1 MTESLSSK
9 ENIQI
14 PRKLNPQDQLLFEH
28 WRRIF
33 TGSTLYSTVDNPGRV
48 NEVPTPDNAT
58 IPTGNTLTAGPRSK
72 DELAD
77 EATTANENARH
88 KDCTKLVNRL
98 FEHSPIV
105 IFLNSQLLKIGCP
118 PKIYCTPCT
127 EDKFGGF
134 NPDYGIAICQNKVDT
149 KRRVESTLVH
159 EMMHAYDHCRFKFNI
174 DNLKQVA
181 CSEVSTHWKRMRV
194 DHRFA
199 LLRYRENVDFW
210 TSFNI
215 I

>member
-1 MTESLSSK
+1 MIESSSSK
-9 ENIQI
+9 ENIRSR
-14 PRKLNPQDQLLFEH
+14 RKLNPQDQLLFEH

-33 TGSTLYSTVDNPGRV
+33 TGSTLYSAVDNPSKV
-48 NEVPTPDNAT
+48 NEVHAPDNTT
-58 IPTGNTLTAGPRSK
+58 IPTGNPLTTGPRSK

-77 EATTANENARH
+77 EAAASKANARR
-88 KDCTKLVNRL
+88 KDCTNLINRL

-105 IFLNSQLLKIGCP
+105 IFLNSELLKIGCS

-159 EMMHAYDHCRFKFNI
+159 EMMHAFDHCRFKFNL

-181 CSEVSTHWKRMRV
+181 CSEVLV
-194 DHRFA
+194 C
-199 LLRYRENVDFW
+199 
-210 TSFNI
+210 
-215 I
+215 

>member
-1 MTESLSSK
+1 MTESSSSK

-14 PRKLNPQDQLLFEH
+14 RRKLNPQDQLLFEH

-33 TGSTLYSTVDNPGRV
+33 TGSTLHSTVDKV
-48 NEVPTPDNAT
+48 NEVHTPDNST
-58 IPTGNTLTAGPRSK
+58 IPTGNSLTAGPRSK
-72 DELAD
+72 DELAG
-77 EATTANENARH
+77 EAATAKENARR
-88 KDCTKLVNRL
+88 KDCTTLINRL

-105 IFLNSQLLKIGCP
+105 IFLNSELLKVGCP

-174 DNLKQVA
+174 NNLKQVA
-181 CSEVSTHWKRMRV
+181 CSEVLAH
-194 DHRFA
+194 
-199 LLRYRENVDFW
+199 
-210 TSFNI
+210 
-215 I
+215 